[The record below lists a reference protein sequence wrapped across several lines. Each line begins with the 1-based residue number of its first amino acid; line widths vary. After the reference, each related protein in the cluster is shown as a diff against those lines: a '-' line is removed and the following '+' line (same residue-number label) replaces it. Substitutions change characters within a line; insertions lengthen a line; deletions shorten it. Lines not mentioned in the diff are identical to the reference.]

1 MKTQT
6 FPGDRRAFDPDSF
19 VGCNG
24 RFFRPVSVT
33 YSAEVDKTTVSYE
46 PVPMDEMSA
55 RYGHL
60 IDAAEEKAALIELF
74 GGHW

>member
-6 FPGDRRAFDPDSF
+6 YAGDRRNFDPDSF
-19 VGCNG
+19 VGGNG
-24 RFFRPVSVT
+24 RFFRPVGADFDGQS
-33 YSAEVDKTTVSYE
+33 TVISYE
-46 PVPMDEMSA
+46 PVPMDEMPA

-60 IDAAEEKAALIELF
+60 IEAVEAKADVIELF